1 MTEEKISPPVPTAEE
16 EEKKVE
22 LKRNEAIACS
32 FTIALVFVF
41 FSGIFVGLA
50 GGFVTYY
57 YATHGKTLLRSAIY
71 GILTGVIG
79 SIIIIIGTL
88 LIMLI

>member
-1 MTEEKISPPVPTAEE
+1 MTEEEISPPVPTAEE

-71 GILTGVIG
+71 GILTGVI
-79 SIIIIIGTL
+79 IIIIGTL